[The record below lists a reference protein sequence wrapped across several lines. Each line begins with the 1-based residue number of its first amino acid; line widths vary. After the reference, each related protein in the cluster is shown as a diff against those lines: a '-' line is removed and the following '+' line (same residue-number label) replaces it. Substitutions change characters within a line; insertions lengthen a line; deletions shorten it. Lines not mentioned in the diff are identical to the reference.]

1 MKKLYDRT
9 IMGYYVMSVV
19 TGLLMAFAV
28 AMLLEIAVVSG
39 TMHTNSKEILDW
51 LDAVWKYLPLHWCDD
66 FYGPAQRYWHLGAVA
81 CLVTSVG
88 FFVRMPR
95 TEDGHKKVL
104 QTLSVALLVI
114 LLMLTYEYSVRG
126 WIANAALAAIPG
138 LLTAFPFFIL
148 RKTQLPHESVQQ
160 VWSRLRNHPGF
171 YVGLACVVVGLFA
184 LYALIQYGLY
194 LLGTLKTQ

>member
-1 MKKLYDRT
+1 MEVFASALVRRFLRACAT
-9 IMGYYVMSVV
+9 ILASGCG
-19 TGLLMAFAV
+19 GL
-28 AMLLEIAVVSG
+28 SG
-39 TMHTNSKEILDW
+39 NIRRIFRA
-51 LDAVWKYLPLHWCDD
+51 DAAY
-66 FYGPAQRYWHLGAVA
+66 
-81 CLVTSVG
+81 
-88 FFVRMPR
+88 
-95 TEDGHKKVL
+95 EDGHKKVL